1 MLICAAL
8 ALPASSSAAVSCE
21 DANLM
26 SSRAKLAQIRAA
38 TLCLI
43 NDERTSR
50 GLAPLTSSRPLR
62 EAAQRYSRLMVRER
76 FFGHVSPGG
85 STLTSRVR
93 RQTAY
98 LRGARSWAL
107 GENIAWGSGTLG
119 SPARI
124 VTAWMGSPDH
134 RANILKPGFR
144 NIGIGIADGAPRPTR
159 GLDAATYTTDF
170 GRKS

>member
-1 MLICAAL
+1 MLVCAAL

-26 SSRAKLAQIRAA
+26 PSRAKLAQIRAA

-76 FFGHVSPGG
+76 FFGHVSPRG